1 MSVDALTVFTA
12 QARKALG
19 FYVYALT
26 DPRTREIF
34 YVGKASA
41 NNRAFDHLKAKPAES
56 KKSQRIE
63 EIRSATGQSPLVEVL
78 RYGLQDEETAF
89 EVEAAIIDAIGL
101 ENLTNEV
108 RGHGVQRGRILASE
122 VNRFSADPVAVSEIN
137 EPCML
142 FYIQNTYSPT
152 LSAMEVYDSVRQFWH
167 GVSAKE
173 REQLEHRT
181 ALGIVDG
188 VVVVAY
194 EIEKWFEAGK
204 TMSSRTRRSD
214 GDDRWEFVGRP
225 LHDHV
230 LVGKLLVDDDG
241 LPIPARQKGYSYLP
255 LK

>member
-1 MSVDALTVFTA
+1 MSDDSLSVFTA
-12 QARKALG
+12 QARKVLG

-41 NNRAFDHLKAKPAES
+41 NNRAFDHLKAKPSES
-56 KKSQRIE
+56 RKSQRIE
-63 EIRSATGQSPLVEVL
+63 DILGATGDWPLVEVL
-78 RYGLQDEETAF
+78 RYGLPDEETAF

-122 VNRFSADPVAVSEIN
+122 VNRFAADPVAVSTLN
-137 EPCML
+137 QPYML

-173 REQLEHRT
+173 RESLEHST
-181 ALGIVDG
+181 ALGVVDG
-188 VVVVAY
+188 VVVAAY
-194 EIEKWFEAGK
+194 EIAQWFGAGA
-204 TMSSRTRRSD
+204 TMSSRALRV
-214 GDDRWEFVGRP
+214 GAEDRWEFVGRQIP
-225 LHDHV
+225 DHE
-230 LVGKLLVDDDG
+230 LIGKLLVDDEG
-241 LPIPARQKGYSYLP
+241 QPIPARQKGYSYLP